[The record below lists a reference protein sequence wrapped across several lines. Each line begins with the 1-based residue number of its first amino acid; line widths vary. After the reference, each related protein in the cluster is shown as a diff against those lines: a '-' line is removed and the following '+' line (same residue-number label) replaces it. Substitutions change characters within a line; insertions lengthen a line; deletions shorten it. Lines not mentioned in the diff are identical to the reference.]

1 MNATLT
7 YDPDVQ
13 ALYIQLSDAD
23 VWETVELAKGVYL
36 DIDADG
42 QAVGFEIL
50 NADAGL
56 LASIPA
62 LPDKANLERPAIGKR
77 LAHEPLAWEPQ

>member
-23 VWETVELAKGVYL
+23 VRETVELAKGVYL

-62 LPDKANLERPAIGKR
+62 LPDTAD
-77 LAHEPLAWEPQ
+77 LAALLKPRAA

>member
-7 YDPDVQ
+7 YDPDAK
-13 ALYIQLSDAD
+13 ALYIQLTEAD
-23 VWETVELAKGVYL
+23 VLETVELAKGVYL

-50 NADAGL
+50 NADATL
-56 LASIPA
+56 LASVPA
-62 LPDKANLERPAIGKR
+62 LPDTAMLRDLLKPSAA
-77 LAHEPLAWEPQ
+77 